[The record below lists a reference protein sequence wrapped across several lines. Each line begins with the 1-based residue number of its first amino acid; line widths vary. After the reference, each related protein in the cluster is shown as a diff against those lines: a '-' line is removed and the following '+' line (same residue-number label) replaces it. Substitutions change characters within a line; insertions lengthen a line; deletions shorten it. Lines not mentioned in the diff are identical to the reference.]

1 MATKKEV
8 KLVKKSEHTE
18 TKTQKAG
25 SATLSVKVKSA
36 EQEVEVKLVNK
47 VIEKTKYGNIYKA
60 NLAYINSKKELKEAV
75 EEYYDEMGTYD
86 ALQEQ
91 NNWDDVELEEFLY
104 DDDMNLKNINY
115 IEYYIRNN
123 IYVVQEVFFVK
134 KIVQEDNEGKISEE
148 DINVTDNNISA
159 IETEEV
165 DKEADKGISYL
176 DTISYKDV
184 IDKLLESVGKEK
196 AAEYK
201 KIKTK
206 SRKIKAKSGRTKW
219 RKISES
225 LKSWENYAE
234 YTKTEIDKIIN
245 GSDDINPTNLT
256 EWQKR
261 VLERHRKGIKS
272 EPYAW
277 SPSTGFSHHL
287 PNSEKEREYNK
298 AYNEAKKQE
307 RAENRKAANEN
318 LAFVKSQYQIMQR
331 IVQNQA
337 YKQIQEIK
345 RAKGYKFDVSA
356 LPLPPM
362 PNIKLPQVQVTEW
375 AGKEIFTPL
384 LDPLAQKSKVV
395 IEVEGD
401 ETGKKNFI
409 RRPPDLS
416 GLRNVKKGD
425 YKISRNYFKAGCT
438 LEFYPCLVAA
448 TYFQILV
455 ALTPIDEEYTYT
467 KSEFHS
473 NEKELI
479 RNIRQMGRKINK
491 KNMIQKY
498 NELKQTYGNER
509 NNYKGLTTQLQTWET
524 KREIHHKIDN
534 DIVRADWVLKFR
546 GKEFKAFKSSRSG
559 SYIEFEEDWFASYA
573 DQDSIYKIAGVIYD
587 NVKDLDDFSQGFDCI
602 NLNPRKD
609 MLEYGG
615 YNAPTTEEHGLLTRR
630 IGTRYHFEHGVTNKG
645 YVYQA
650 PAGFERI
657 TEDYYIKCLQAN
669 RGFATKFINTCTTDK
684 YKGLQ
689 TKKQFM
695 DENSKMFRRLKKLDP
710 TLGAEFKPKGE

>member
-25 SATLSVKVKSA
+25 SATFSVKVKST
-36 EQEVEVKLVNK
+36 EQEVEVKEELK
-47 VIEKTKYGNIYKA
+47 PLTEESTRTDREEGEKKA
-60 NLAYINSKKELKEAV
+60 NLAYVNNKDELSVAV
-75 EEYYDEMGTYD
+75 EDFIYEEEIYERLEQDYNWTEKDCNEYFITKDGKFQNIKWVYYVYTKGGYFVTKVDFIAKDERM
-86 ALQEQ
+86 AEI
-91 NNWDDVELEEFLY
+91 LESDFIL
-104 DDDMNLKNINY
+104 
-115 IEYYIRNN
+115 
-123 IYVVQEVFFVK
+123 
-134 KIVQEDNEGKISEE
+134 
-148 DINVTDNNISA
+148 
-159 IETEEV
+159 TEEELNI
-165 DKEADKGISYL
+165 DKMLEKSAGVH
-176 DTISYKDV
+176 DV
-184 IDKLLESVGKEK
+184 IQGLIKDSEKGKWEERVRK
-196 AAEYK
+196 GGNLDFYR
-201 KIKTK
+201 KTK
-206 SRKIKAKSGRTKW
+206 VRSGEHKGRTKYVVNALSPEGYKEW
-219 RKISES
+219 LEGAFGTGTTKGHLERLSE
-225 LKSWENYAE
+225 LYG
-234 YTKTEIDKIIN
+234 I
-245 GSDDINPTNLT
+245 DINDVKPYKYSAAT
-256 EWQKR
+256 
-261 VLERHRKGIKS
+261 GIQ
-272 EPYAW
+272 
-277 SPSTGFSHHL
+277 HHK
-287 PNSEKEREYNK
+287 PDSEKEREYNK

-318 LAFVKSQYQIMQR
+318 LAFVKSQYKVIEN
-331 IVQNQA
+331 IVKNQA

-384 LDPLAQKSKVV
+384 LDPLTQKSKVV
-395 IEVEGD
+395 IKVEGD
-401 ETGKKNFI
+401 ETGKKDFI

-416 GLRNVKKGD
+416 GLRNVKKED

-491 KNMIQKY
+491 KNMVQKY

-573 DQDSIYKIAGVIYD
+573 DQDSIYKIASVIYD
-587 NVKDLDDFSQGFDCI
+587 NVKDLDDFSKDFDCI

-615 YNAPTTEEHGLLTRR
+615 YNEPTIEEHGLLTRR
-630 IGTRYHFEHGVTNKG
+630 IGTRYGFEHGVTHKG

-657 TEDYYIKCLQAN
+657 TEDYYIKCLQSN
-669 RGFATKFINTCTTDK
+669 RGFATKFINTCTKDK

-710 TLGAEFKPKGE
+710 TLGAEFKPKGAE